1 MKKPSKLSV
10 TQRHNLKGLYFM
22 IPFLLGLLFFY
33 VEPIVSSLTFAFS
46 KVTVDLDGY
55 TSKFIGFDNFV
66 YAFTKDAKYTTA
78 LTGDLL
84 NLIWKTPV
92 IIILSLFLALLINKK
107 FKGRLFVRA
116 VFFLPVI
123 FSNGVLLDVI
133 QSDSIVQS
141 AVSATSVLDTGSVA
155 SQTQGLSELLLQAG
169 FAQEIIDYTTM
180 VTDSFFSLVWNSGV
194 QMLIFLSGLQSISP
208 TLYEA
213 ASVEGASGWET
224 FCKITI
230 PMLSPMIL
238 LNIVYTIVDSYAS
251 TANGVIG
258 IVITAI
264 SNNRFGTASAMA
276 WIYFLVIGLII
287 GAVFLISTRSSKPKK
302 SKIGG

>member
-10 TQRHNLKGLYFM
+10 TQRHNIKGLYFM
-22 IPFLLGLLFFY
+22 IPFILGILFFY
-33 VEPIVSSLTFAFS
+33 IEPIISSITFAIS

-55 TSKFIGFDNFV
+55 TSEFIGLENFK
-66 YAFTKDAKYTTA
+66 YAFTKDANYTTV
-78 LTGDLL
+78 LSRDLM
-84 NLIWKTPV
+84 NLLWKTPV

-133 QSDSIVQS
+133 QNDAVVQS
-141 AVSATSVLDTGSVA
+141 AVSATSVLDSGVA
-155 SQTQGLSELLLQAG
+155 VSQTQGLSELLIQAG
-169 FAQEIIDYTTM
+169 FAEEIIQFTTM

-208 TLYEA
+208 SLYEA

-224 FCKITI
+224 FCKITV
-230 PMLSPMIL
+230 PLLSPMIL
-238 LNIVYTIVDSYAS
+238 LNIIYTIVDSYAS
-251 TANGVIG
+251 TSNGVIKL
-258 IVITAI
+258 VINSI
-264 SNNRFGTASAMA
+264 SDNRFGNASAMA
-276 WIYFLVIGLII
+276 WTYFLVIGVII
-287 GAVFLISTRSSKPKK
+287 GIVFFVSSRAGKPQKER
-302 SKIGG
+302 

>member
-10 TQRHNLKGLYFM
+10 TQRHNIKGLYFM
-22 IPFLLGLLFFY
+22 IPFILGILFFY
-33 VEPIVSSLTFAFS
+33 IEPIISSITFAFS

-55 TSKFIGFDNFV
+55 TSEFIGLENFK
-66 YAFTKDAKYTTA
+66 YAFTKDANYTTV
-78 LTGDLL
+78 LSRDLM
-84 NLIWKTPV
+84 NLLWKTPV

-133 QSDSIVQS
+133 QNDAVVQS
-141 AVSATSVLDTGSVA
+141 AVSATSVLDSGVA
-155 SQTQGLSELLLQAG
+155 VSQTQGLSELLIQAG
-169 FAQEIIDYTTM
+169 FAEEIIQFTTM

-208 TLYEA
+208 SLYEA

-224 FCKITI
+224 FCKITV

-238 LNIVYTIVDSYAS
+238 LNIIYTIVDSYAS
-251 TANGVIG
+251 TSNGVISL
-258 IVITAI
+258 VINSI
-264 SNNRFGTASAMA
+264 SNNRFGNASAMA
-276 WIYFLVIGLII
+276 WTYFLVIGVII
-287 GAVFLISTRSSKPKK
+287 GIVFFVSSRAGKPQKER
-302 SKIGG
+302 

>member
-10 TQRHNLKGLYFM
+10 TQRHNIKGLYFM
-22 IPFLLGLLFFY
+22 IPFILGILFFY
-33 VEPIVSSLTFAFS
+33 IEPIISSITFAFS

-55 TSKFIGFDNFV
+55 TSEFIGLENFK
-66 YAFTKDAKYTTA
+66 YAFTKDANYTTV
-78 LTGDLL
+78 LSRDLM
-84 NLIWKTPV
+84 NLLWKTPV

-133 QSDSIVQS
+133 QNDAVVQS
-141 AVSATSVLDTGSVA
+141 AVSATSVLDSGVA
-155 SQTQGLSELLLQAG
+155 VSQTQGLSELLIQAG
-169 FAQEIIDYTTM
+169 FAEETIQFTTM

-208 TLYEA
+208 SLYEA

-224 FCKITI
+224 FCKITV

-238 LNIVYTIVDSYAS
+238 LNIIYTIVDSYAS
-251 TANGVIG
+251 TSNGVIKL
-258 IVITAI
+258 VINSI
-264 SNNRFGTASAMA
+264 SDNRFGNASAMA
-276 WIYFLVIGLII
+276 WTYFLVIGVII
-287 GAVFLISTRSSKPKK
+287 GIVFFVSSRAGKPQKER
-302 SKIGG
+302 

>member
-10 TQRHNLKGLYFM
+10 TQRHNIKGLYFM
-22 IPFLLGLLFFY
+22 IPFILGILFFY
-33 VEPIVSSLTFAFS
+33 IEPIISSITFAFS

-55 TSKFIGFDNFV
+55 TSEFIGLENFK
-66 YAFTKDAKYTTA
+66 YAFTKDANYTTV
-78 LTGDLL
+78 LSRDLM
-84 NLIWKTPV
+84 NLLWKTPV

-133 QSDSIVQS
+133 QNDAVVQS
-141 AVSATSVLDTGSVA
+141 AVSATSVLDSGVA
-155 SQTQGLSELLLQAG
+155 VSQTQGLSELLIQAG
-169 FAQEIIDYTTM
+169 FAEEIIQFTTM

-208 TLYEA
+208 SLYEA

-224 FCKITI
+224 FCKITV

-238 LNIVYTIVDSYAS
+238 LNIIYTIVDSYAS
-251 TANGVIG
+251 TSNGVIKL
-258 IVITAI
+258 VTNSI
-264 SNNRFGTASAMA
+264 SDNRFGNASAMA
-276 WIYFLVIGLII
+276 WTYFLVIGVII
-287 GAVFLISTRSSKPKK
+287 GIVFFVSSRAGKPQKER
-302 SKIGG
+302 

>member
-10 TQRHNLKGLYFM
+10 TQRHNLNGLYFM

-46 KVTVDLDGY
+46 KVTVDLEGY
-55 TSKFIGFDNFV
+55 LTKFISFDNFK
-66 YAFTKDAKYTTA
+66 YAFTEDASYTTA
-78 LTGDLL
+78 LMGDLL

-92 IIILSLFLALLINKK
+92 IIILSLCLALLINKK

-123 FSNGVLLDVI
+123 FSNGVLLDII
-133 QSDSIVQS
+133 QNDTVVQS
-141 AVSATSVLDTGSVA
+141 AVSATSVLDSGAAV

-169 FAQEIIDYTTM
+169 FAEEIIDFTTM

-208 TLYEA
+208 SLYEA

-224 FCKITI
+224 FCKITV

-238 LNIVYTIVDSYAS
+238 LNIIYTIVDSYSS
-251 TANGVIG
+251 TSNGVIG

-276 WIYFLVIGLII
+276 WVYFLIIGLII
-287 GAVFLISTRSSKPKK
+287 GAVFLISSRASKPKK
-302 SKIGG
+302 VR

>member
-1 MKKPSKLSV
+1 MNKPSRLSV
-10 TQRHNLKGLYFM
+10 TQRHNIKGLYFM
-22 IPFLLGLLFFY
+22 IPFILGFLFFY
-33 VEPIVSSLTFAFS
+33 IEPIVSSITFAFS
-46 KVTVDLDGY
+46 QVSVDLDGFSTKY
-55 TSKFIGFDNFV
+55 IGFENFR
-66 YAFTKDAKYTTA
+66 YAFKEDASYSTA
-78 LTGDLL
+78 LVGDLL
-84 NLIWKTPV
+84 SLLWKTPV

-133 QSDSIVQS
+133 QSDTVVQS
-141 AVSATSVLDTGSVA
+141 AVSATSVLDAGAAV

-169 FAQEIIDYTTM
+169 FAEEIIKFTTM

-208 TLYEA
+208 SLYEA

-230 PMLSPMIL
+230 PMLSPMII
-238 LNIVYTIVDSYAS
+238 LNVIYTIVDSYAS
-251 TANGVIG
+251 TSNGVIG

-264 SNNRFGTASAMA
+264 SKARYGHAAAMA
-276 WIYFLVIGLII
+276 WVYFLVIGVII
-287 GAVFLISTRSSKPKK
+287 GLVFLLSAKAGKPKK
-302 SKIGG
+302 KDRRL

>member
-22 IPFLLGLLFFY
+22 IPFILGFLFFY
-33 VEPIVSSLTFAFS
+33 VEPIISSITFAFS

-55 TSKFIGFDNFV
+55 TCEFIGLENFT
-66 YAFTKDAKYTTA
+66 YAFTKDANYTTV
-78 LTGDLL
+78 LSSDLM

-133 QSDSIVQS
+133 QNDAVVQS
-141 AVSATSVLDTGSVA
+141 AVSATSVLDSGAAV
-155 SQTQGLSELLLQAG
+155 SQTQGLSELLIQAG
-169 FAQEIIDYTTM
+169 FAEEIIEFTTM

-208 TLYEA
+208 SLYEA

-224 FCKITI
+224 FCKITV

-238 LNIVYTIVDSYAS
+238 LNIIYTIVDSYSS
-251 TANGVIG
+251 TSNGVIG

-276 WIYFLVIGLII
+276 WVYFLIIGLII
-287 GAVFLISTRSSKPKK
+287 GAVFLISSRASKPKK
-302 SKIGG
+302 VR

>member
-10 TQRHNLKGLYFM
+10 TQRHNIKGLYFM
-22 IPFLLGLLFFY
+22 IPFLLGFLFFY
-33 VEPIVSSLTFAFS
+33 IEPIISSLTFAFS

-55 TSKFIGFDNFV
+55 TSKFIAFDNFK
-66 YAFTKDAKYTTA
+66 YAFTEDASYTTA
-78 LTGDLL
+78 LMGDLL

-92 IIILSLFLALLINKK
+92 IIILSLCLALLINKK

-123 FSNGVLLDVI
+123 FSNGVLLDII
-133 QSDSIVQS
+133 QNDTVVQS
-141 AVSATSVLDTGSVA
+141 AVSATSVLDSGAAV

-169 FAQEIIDYTTM
+169 FAEEIIDFTTM

-208 TLYEA
+208 SLYEA

-224 FCKITI
+224 FCKITV

-238 LNIVYTIVDSYAS
+238 LNIIYTIVDSYSS
-251 TANGVIG
+251 TSNGVIG

-276 WIYFLVIGLII
+276 WVYFLVIGLII
-287 GAVFLISTRSSKPKK
+287 GIIFFVSSRASKPKK
-302 SKIGG
+302 VR

>member
-10 TQRHNLKGLYFM
+10 TQRHNIKGLYFM
-22 IPFLLGLLFFY
+22 IPFILGILFFY
-33 VEPIVSSLTFAFS
+33 IEPIISSITFAFS

-55 TSKFIGFDNFV
+55 TSEFIGLENFK
-66 YAFTKDAKYTTA
+66 YAFTKDANYTTV
-78 LTGDLL
+78 LSRDLM
-84 NLIWKTPV
+84 NLLWKTPV

-133 QSDSIVQS
+133 QNDAVVQS
-141 AVSATSVLDTGSVA
+141 AVSATSVLDSGVA
-155 SQTQGLSELLLQAG
+155 VSQTQGLSELLTQAG
-169 FAQEIIDYTTM
+169 FAEEIIQFTTM

-208 TLYEA
+208 SLYEA

-224 FCKITI
+224 FCKITV

-238 LNIVYTIVDSYAS
+238 LNIIYTIVDSYAS
-251 TANGVIG
+251 TSNGVIKL
-258 IVITAI
+258 VINSI
-264 SNNRFGTASAMA
+264 SDNRFGNASAMA
-276 WIYFLVIGLII
+276 WTYFLVIGVII
-287 GAVFLISTRSSKPKK
+287 GIVFFVSSRAGKPQKER
-302 SKIGG
+302 

>member
-10 TQRHNLKGLYFM
+10 TQRHNIKGLYFM
-22 IPFLLGLLFFY
+22 IPFILGILFFY
-33 VEPIVSSLTFAFS
+33 IEPIISSITFAFS

-55 TSKFIGFDNFV
+55 TSEFIGLENFK
-66 YAFTKDAKYTTA
+66 YAFTKDANYTTV
-78 LTGDLL
+78 LSRDLM
-84 NLIWKTPV
+84 NLLWKTPV

-133 QSDSIVQS
+133 QNDSIVQS
-141 AVSATSVLDTGSVA
+141 AVSATSVLDSGAAV
-155 SQTQGLSELLLQAG
+155 SQTQGLSELLIQAG
-169 FAQEIIDYTTM
+169 FAEEIIQFTTM

-208 TLYEA
+208 SLYEA

-224 FCKITI
+224 FCKITV

-238 LNIVYTIVDSYAS
+238 LNIIYTIVDSYAS
-251 TANGVIG
+251 TSNGVIKL
-258 IVITAI
+258 VINSI
-264 SNNRFGTASAMA
+264 SDNRFGNASAMA
-276 WIYFLVIGLII
+276 WTYFLVIGVII
-287 GAVFLISTRSSKPKK
+287 GIVFFVSSRAGKPQKER
-302 SKIGG
+302 

>member
-10 TQRHNLKGLYFM
+10 TQRHNIKGLYFM
-22 IPFLLGLLFFY
+22 IPFLLGFLFFY
-33 VEPIVSSLTFAFS
+33 VEPIISSITFAFS
-46 KVTVDLDGY
+46 KVTVDLEGY
-55 TSKFIGFDNFV
+55 LTKFIGFDNFK
-66 YAFTKDAKYTTA
+66 YAFTEDASYTTA
-78 LTGDLL
+78 LMGDLL

-92 IIILSLFLALLINKK
+92 IIILSLCLALLINKK

-123 FSNGVLLDVI
+123 FSNGVLLDII
-133 QSDSIVQS
+133 QNDTVVQS
-141 AVSATSVLDTGSVA
+141 AVSATSVLDSGAAV

-169 FAQEIIDYTTM
+169 FAEEIIDFTTM

-208 TLYEA
+208 SLYEA
-213 ASVEGASGWET
+213 ASVEGASSWET
-224 FCKITI
+224 FCKITM

-238 LNIVYTIVDSYAS
+238 LNIIYTIVDSYSS
-251 TANGVIG
+251 TSNGVIG
-258 IVITAI
+258 IVINAI

-276 WIYFLVIGLII
+276 WVYFLVIGLII
-287 GAVFLISTRSSKPKK
+287 GIIFFVSSRASKPKK
-302 SKIGG
+302 VR

>member
-10 TQRHNLKGLYFM
+10 TQRHNIKGLYFM
-22 IPFLLGLLFFY
+22 IPFILGILFFY
-33 VEPIVSSLTFAFS
+33 IEPIISSITFAFS

-55 TSKFIGFDNFV
+55 TSEFIGLENFK
-66 YAFTKDAKYTTA
+66 YAFTKDANYTTV
-78 LTGDLL
+78 LSRDLM
-84 NLIWKTPV
+84 NLLWKTPV
-92 IIILSLFLALLINKK
+92 IIILSLLLALHINNK

-133 QSDSIVQS
+133 QNDAVVQS
-141 AVSATSVLDTGSVA
+141 AVSATSVLDSGVA
-155 SQTQGLSELLLQAG
+155 VSQTQGLSELLIQAG
-169 FAQEIIDYTTM
+169 FAEEIIQFTTM

-208 TLYEA
+208 SLYEA

-224 FCKITI
+224 FCKITV

-238 LNIVYTIVDSYAS
+238 LNIIYTIVDSYAS
-251 TANGVIG
+251 TSNGVIKL
-258 IVITAI
+258 VINSI
-264 SNNRFGTASAMA
+264 SDNRFGNASAMA
-276 WIYFLVIGLII
+276 WTYFLVIGVII
-287 GAVFLISTRSSKPKK
+287 GIVFFVSSRAGKPQKER
-302 SKIGG
+302 

>member
-10 TQRHNLKGLYFM
+10 TQRHNIKGLYFM
-22 IPFLLGLLFFY
+22 IPFILGILFFY
-33 VEPIVSSLTFAFS
+33 IEPIISSITFAFS

-55 TSKFIGFDNFV
+55 TSEFIGLENFK
-66 YAFTKDAKYTTA
+66 YAFTKDANYTTV
-78 LTGDLL
+78 LSRDLM
-84 NLIWKTPV
+84 NLLWKTPV

-133 QSDSIVQS
+133 QNDAVVQS
-141 AVSATSVLDTGSVA
+141 AVSATSVLDSGVA
-155 SQTQGLSELLLQAG
+155 VSQTQGLSELLIQAG
-169 FAQEIIDYTTM
+169 FAEEIIQFTTM

-208 TLYEA
+208 SLYEA

-224 FCKITI
+224 FCKITV
-230 PMLSPMIL
+230 PMISPMIL
-238 LNIVYTIVDSYAS
+238 LNIIYTIVDSYAS
-251 TANGVIG
+251 TSNGVIKL
-258 IVITAI
+258 VINSI
-264 SNNRFGTASAMA
+264 SDNRFGNASAMA
-276 WIYFLVIGLII
+276 WTYFLVIGVII
-287 GAVFLISTRSSKPKK
+287 GIVFFVSSRAGKPQKER
-302 SKIGG
+302 

>member
-10 TQRHNLKGLYFM
+10 TQRHNIKGLYFM
-22 IPFLLGLLFFY
+22 IPFILGILFFY
-33 VEPIVSSLTFAFS
+33 IEPIISSITFAFS

-55 TSKFIGFDNFV
+55 TSEFIGLENFK
-66 YAFTKDAKYTTA
+66 YAFTKDANYTTV
-78 LTGDLL
+78 LSRDLM
-84 NLIWKTPV
+84 NLLWKTPV

-133 QSDSIVQS
+133 QNDAVVQS
-141 AVSATSVLDTGSVA
+141 AVSATSVLDSGVA
-155 SQTQGLSELLLQAG
+155 VSQTQGLSELLIQAG
-169 FAQEIIDYTTM
+169 FAEEIIQFTTM

-208 TLYEA
+208 SLYEA

-224 FCKITI
+224 FCKITV

-238 LNIVYTIVDSYAS
+238 LNIIYTIVDSYAS
-251 TANGVIG
+251 TSNGVIKL
-258 IVITAI
+258 VINSI
-264 SNNRFGTASAMA
+264 SDNRFGKASAMA
-276 WIYFLVIGLII
+276 WTYFLVIGVII
-287 GAVFLISTRSSKPKK
+287 GIVFFVSSRAGKPQKER
-302 SKIGG
+302 

>member
-10 TQRHNLKGLYFM
+10 TQRHNIKGLYFM
-22 IPFLLGLLFFY
+22 IPFLLGFLFFY
-33 VEPIVSSLTFAFS
+33 IEPIISSLTFAFS

-55 TSKFIGFDNFV
+55 TSKFIAFDNFK
-66 YAFTKDAKYTTA
+66 YAFTEDASYTTA
-78 LTGDLL
+78 LMGDLL

-92 IIILSLFLALLINKK
+92 IIILSLCLALLINKK

-123 FSNGVLLDVI
+123 FSNGVLLDII
-133 QSDSIVQS
+133 QNDTVVQS
-141 AVSATSVLDTGSVA
+141 AVSATSVLDSGAAV

-169 FAQEIIDYTTM
+169 FAEEIIDFTTM

-208 TLYEA
+208 SLYEA

-224 FCKITI
+224 FCKITV

-238 LNIVYTIVDSYAS
+238 LNIIYTIVDSYSS
-251 TANGVIG
+251 TSNGVIG
-258 IVITAI
+258 IVINAI
-264 SNNRFGTASAMA
+264 SNNRIGTASAMA
-276 WIYFLVIGLII
+276 WVYFLVIGLII
-287 GAVFLISTRSSKPKK
+287 GIIFFVSSRASKPKK
-302 SKIGG
+302 VR

>member
-22 IPFLLGLLFFY
+22 IPFILGILFFY
-33 VEPIVSSLTFAFS
+33 IEPIISSITFAFS

-55 TSKFIGFDNFV
+55 TSEFIGLENFK
-66 YAFTKDAKYTTA
+66 YAFTKDANYTTV
-78 LTGDLL
+78 LMGDLL

-92 IIILSLFLALLINKK
+92 IIILSLCLALLINKK

-123 FSNGVLLDVI
+123 FSNGVLLDII
-133 QSDSIVQS
+133 QNDTVVQS
-141 AVSATSVLDTGSVA
+141 AVSATSVLDSGAAV

-169 FAQEIIDYTTM
+169 FAEEIIDFTTM

-208 TLYEA
+208 SLYEA

-224 FCKITI
+224 FCKITV

-238 LNIVYTIVDSYAS
+238 LNIIYTIVDSYSS
-251 TANGVIG
+251 TSNGVIG

-276 WIYFLVIGLII
+276 WVYFLIIGLII
-287 GAVFLISTRSSKPKK
+287 GAVFLISTKASKPKK
-302 SKIGG
+302 VR

>member
-10 TQRHNLKGLYFM
+10 TQRHNKKGLYFM
-22 IPFLLGLLFFY
+22 IPFLLGFLFFY
-33 VEPIVSSLTFAFS
+33 VEPIISSITFAFS
-46 KVTVDLDGY
+46 KVTVDLEGY
-55 TSKFIGFDNFV
+55 LTKFIGFDNFK
-66 YAFTKDAKYTTA
+66 YAFTEDASYTTA
-78 LTGDLL
+78 LMGDLL

-92 IIILSLFLALLINKK
+92 IIILSLCLALLINKK

-123 FSNGVLLDVI
+123 FSNGVLLDII
-133 QSDSIVQS
+133 QNDTVVQS
-141 AVSATSVLDTGSVA
+141 AVSATSVLDSGAAV

-169 FAQEIIDYTTM
+169 FAEEIIDFTTM

-208 TLYEA
+208 SLYEA

-224 FCKITI
+224 FCKITV

-238 LNIVYTIVDSYAS
+238 LNIIYTIVDSYSS
-251 TANGVIG
+251 TSNGVIG
-258 IVITAI
+258 IVINAI

-276 WIYFLVIGLII
+276 WVYFLVIGLII
-287 GAVFLISTRSSKPKK
+287 GIIFFVSSRASKPKK
-302 SKIGG
+302 VR

>member
-1 MKKPSKLSV
+1 MKTPSKHSV
-10 TQRHNLKGLYFM
+10 TQRHNIKGLYFKL
-22 IPFLLGLLFFY
+22 PFLLGCLFFY
-33 VEPIVSSLTFAFS
+33 IEPIISSLTFAFS

-55 TSKFIGFDNFV
+55 TSKFIAFDNFK
-66 YAFTKDAKYTTA
+66 YAFTEDASYTTA
-78 LTGDLL
+78 LMGDLL

-92 IIILSLFLALLINKK
+92 IIILSLCLALLINKK

-123 FSNGVLLDVI
+123 FSNGVLLDII
-133 QSDSIVQS
+133 QNDTVVQS
-141 AVSATSVLDTGSVA
+141 AVSATSVLDSGTAV
-155 SQTQGLSELLLQAG
+155 SQTQGLSELLLQPG
-169 FAQEIIDYTTM
+169 FAEEIIDFTTM

-208 TLYEA
+208 SLYEA

-224 FCKITI
+224 FCKITV

-238 LNIVYTIVDSYAS
+238 LNIIYTIVDSYSS
-251 TANGVIG
+251 TSNGVIG

-276 WIYFLVIGLII
+276 WVYFLIIGLII
-287 GAVFLISTRSSKPKK
+287 GAVFLISSRASKPKK
-302 SKIGG
+302 VR

>member
-10 TQRHNLKGLYFM
+10 TQRHNIKGLYFM
-22 IPFLLGLLFFY
+22 IPFLLGFLFFY
-33 VEPIVSSLTFAFS
+33 IEPIISSLTFAFS

-55 TSKFIGFDNFV
+55 TSKFIAFDNFK
-66 YAFTKDAKYTTA
+66 YAFTEDASYTTA
-78 LTGDLL
+78 LMGDLL

-92 IIILSLFLALLINKK
+92 IIILSLCLALLINKK

-123 FSNGVLLDVI
+123 FSNGVLLDII
-133 QSDSIVQS
+133 QNDTVVQS
-141 AVSATSVLDTGSVA
+141 AVSATSVLDSGTAV

-169 FAQEIIDYTTM
+169 FAEEIIDFTTM

-208 TLYEA
+208 SLYEA

-224 FCKITI
+224 FCKITV

-238 LNIVYTIVDSYAS
+238 LNIIYTIVDSYSS
-251 TANGVIG
+251 TSNGVIG

-276 WIYFLVIGLII
+276 WVYFLIIGLII
-287 GAVFLISTRSSKPKK
+287 GAVFLISSRAGKPKK
-302 SKIGG
+302 ER

>member
-22 IPFLLGLLFFY
+22 IPFILGFLFFY
-33 VEPIVSSLTFAFS
+33 VEPIISSITFAFS

-55 TSKFIGFDNFV
+55 TCEFIGLENFT
-66 YAFTKDAKYTTA
+66 YAFTKDANYTTV
-78 LTGDLL
+78 LSSDLM

-133 QSDSIVQS
+133 QNDSIVQS
-141 AVSATSVLDTGSVA
+141 AVSATSVLDSGAAV
-155 SQTQGLSELLLQAG
+155 SQTQGLSELLIQAG
-169 FAQEIIDYTTM
+169 FAEEIIEFTTM

-208 TLYEA
+208 SLYEA

-224 FCKITI
+224 FCKITV

-238 LNIVYTIVDSYAS
+238 LNIIYTIVDSYAS
-251 TANGVIG
+251 TSNGVIKL
-258 IVITAI
+258 VINSI
-264 SNNRFGTASAMA
+264 SNNRFGNASAMA
-276 WIYFLVIGLII
+276 WTYFLVIGVII
-287 GAVFLISTRSSKPKK
+287 GAVFLVSSRAGKPKK
-302 SKIGG
+302 ER

>member
-22 IPFLLGLLFFY
+22 IPFFLGILFFY
-33 VEPIVSSLTFAFS
+33 VEPIISSLTFAFS
-46 KVTVDLDGY
+46 KVKVDLDGY
-55 TSKFIGFDNFV
+55 TTKFIGFDNFT
-66 YAFTKDAKYTTA
+66 YAFTKDANYTTA
-78 LTGDLL
+78 LTGDLM
-84 NLIWKTPV
+84 NLLWKTPV

-123 FSNGVLLDVI
+123 FSNGVLLDII
-133 QSDSIVQS
+133 QTDTVVQS
-141 AVSATSVLDTGSVA
+141 AVSATSVLDSGAAV
-155 SQTQGLSELLLQAG
+155 SQTQGLTELLLQAG
-169 FAQEIIDYTTM
+169 FAEEIIKFTTM

-208 TLYEA
+208 SLYEA

-230 PMLSPMIL
+230 PMLSPMII
-238 LNIVYTIVDSYAS
+238 LNIIYTIVDSYAS
-251 TANGVIG
+251 TSNGVIG
-258 IVITAI
+258 MVIKAI

-276 WIYFLVIGLII
+276 WAYFVVIGLII
-287 GAVFLISTRSSKPKK
+287 GAVFFISARSSKPKK
-302 SKIGG
+302 ERLN

>member
-10 TQRHNLKGLYFM
+10 TQRHNIKGLYFM
-22 IPFLLGLLFFY
+22 IPFILGILFFY
-33 VEPIVSSLTFAFS
+33 IEPIISSITFAFS

-55 TSKFIGFDNFV
+55 TSEFIGLENFK
-66 YAFTKDAKYTTA
+66 YAFTKDANYTTV
-78 LTGDLL
+78 LSRDLM
-84 NLIWKTPV
+84 NLLWKTPV

-133 QSDSIVQS
+133 QNDAVVQS
-141 AVSATSVLDTGSVA
+141 AVSATSVLDSGVA
-155 SQTQGLSELLLQAG
+155 VSQTQGLSELLIQAG
-169 FAQEIIDYTTM
+169 FAEEIIEFTTM

-208 TLYEA
+208 SLYEA

-224 FCKITI
+224 FCKITV

-238 LNIVYTIVDSYAS
+238 LNIIYTIVDSYAS
-251 TANGVIG
+251 TSNGVIKL
-258 IVITAI
+258 VINSI
-264 SNNRFGTASAMA
+264 SDNRFGNASAMA
-276 WIYFLVIGLII
+276 WTYFLVIGVII
-287 GAVFLISTRSSKPKK
+287 GIVFFVSSRAGKPQKER
-302 SKIGG
+302 

>member
-10 TQRHNLKGLYFM
+10 TQRHNIKGLYFM
-22 IPFLLGLLFFY
+22 IPFLLGFLFFY
-33 VEPIVSSLTFAFS
+33 IEPIISSLTFAFS

-55 TSKFIGFDNFV
+55 TSKFIAFDNFK
-66 YAFTKDAKYTTA
+66 YAFTEDASYTTA
-78 LTGDLL
+78 LMGDLL

-92 IIILSLFLALLINKK
+92 IIILSLCLALLINKK

-123 FSNGVLLDVI
+123 FSNGVLLDII
-133 QSDSIVQS
+133 QNDTVVQS
-141 AVSATSVLDTGSVA
+141 AVSATSVLDSGAAV

-169 FAQEIIDYTTM
+169 FAEEIIDFTTM

-208 TLYEA
+208 SLYEA

-224 FCKITI
+224 FCKITV

-238 LNIVYTIVDSYAS
+238 LNIIYTIVDSYSS
-251 TANGVIG
+251 TSNGVIG
-258 IVITAI
+258 IVINAI

-276 WIYFLVIGLII
+276 WVYFLVIGLII
-287 GAVFLISTRSSKPKK
+287 GIIFFVSSRASKPKK
-302 SKIGG
+302 VR

>member
-10 TQRHNLKGLYFM
+10 TQRHNIKGLYFM
-22 IPFLLGLLFFY
+22 IPFILGILFIY
-33 VEPIVSSLTFAFS
+33 IEPNISSITFAFS

-55 TSKFIGFDNFV
+55 TSEFIGLENFK
-66 YAFTKDAKYTTA
+66 YAFTKDANYTTV
-78 LTGDLL
+78 LSRDLM
-84 NLIWKTPV
+84 NLLWKTPV

-133 QSDSIVQS
+133 QNDAVVQS
-141 AVSATSVLDTGSVA
+141 AVSATSVLDSGVA
-155 SQTQGLSELLLQAG
+155 VSQTQGLSELLIQAG
-169 FAQEIIDYTTM
+169 FAEEIIQFTTM

-208 TLYEA
+208 SLYEA

-224 FCKITI
+224 FCKITV

-238 LNIVYTIVDSYAS
+238 LNIIYTIVDSYAS
-251 TANGVIG
+251 TSNGVIKL
-258 IVITAI
+258 VINSI
-264 SNNRFGTASAMA
+264 SDNRFGNASAMA
-276 WIYFLVIGLII
+276 WTYFLVIGVII
-287 GAVFLISTRSSKPKK
+287 GIVFFVSSRAGKPQKER
-302 SKIGG
+302 

>member
-1 MKKPSKLSV
+1 MKKPSRLSV

-22 IPFLLGLLFFY
+22 IPFLLGILFFY
-33 VEPIVSSLTFAFS
+33 IEPIASSLTFAFS

-55 TSKFIGFDNFV
+55 TTKFIGFDNFT
-66 YAFTKDAKYTTA
+66 YAFTKDASYKMS
-78 LTGDLL
+78 LVGDIS
-84 NLIWKTPV
+84 NLAWKTPV

-133 QSDSIVQS
+133 QNDTIVQS
-141 AVSATSVLDTGSVA
+141 AVNATSVLNAGA
-155 SQTQGLSELLLQAG
+155 AAGQTQGLTELLLQAG
-169 FAQEIIDYTTM
+169 FAEEIIKFTTM

-208 TLYEA
+208 SLYEA

-224 FCKITI
+224 FCKITV

-238 LNIVYTIVDSYAS
+238 LNIIYTIVDSYAS
-251 TANGVIG
+251 TSNGVIG
-258 IVITAI
+258 IVIKAI

-276 WIYFLVIGLII
+276 WAYFLIIGLII
-287 GAVFLISTRSSKPKK
+287 GAVFLISAMSSRPKRVRK
-302 SKIGG
+302 GG

>member
-10 TQRHNLKGLYFM
+10 TQRHNIKGLYFM
-22 IPFLLGLLFFY
+22 IPFILGILFFY
-33 VEPIVSSLTFAFS
+33 IEPIISSITFAFS

-55 TSKFIGFDNFV
+55 TSEFIGLENFK
-66 YAFTKDAKYTTA
+66 YAFTKDANYTTV
-78 LTGDLL
+78 LSRDLM
-84 NLIWKTPV
+84 NLLWKTPV

-133 QSDSIVQS
+133 QNDAVVQS
-141 AVSATSVLDTGSVA
+141 AVSATSVLDSGVA
-155 SQTQGLSELLLQAG
+155 VSQTQGLSELLIQAG
-169 FAQEIIDYTTM
+169 FAEEIIQFTTM

-208 TLYEA
+208 SLYEA

-224 FCKITI
+224 FCKITV

-238 LNIVYTIVDSYAS
+238 LNIIYTIVDSYAS
-251 TANGVIG
+251 TSNGVIKL
-258 IVITAI
+258 VINSI
-264 SNNRFGTASAMA
+264 SDNRFGNASAMA
-276 WIYFLVIGLII
+276 WTYFLVIGVII
-287 GAVFLISTRSSKPKK
+287 GIVFFVSSRAGKPQKER
-302 SKIGG
+302 

>member
-10 TQRHNLKGLYFM
+10 TQRHNIKGLYFM
-22 IPFLLGLLFFY
+22 IPFLLGFLFFY
-33 VEPIVSSLTFAFS
+33 IEPIISSLTFAFS

-55 TSKFIGFDNFV
+55 TSKFIAFDNFK
-66 YAFTKDAKYTTA
+66 YAFTEDASYTTA
-78 LTGDLL
+78 LMGDLL

-92 IIILSLFLALLINKK
+92 IIILSLCLALLINKK

-123 FSNGVLLDVI
+123 FSNGVLLDII
-133 QSDSIVQS
+133 QNDTVVQS
-141 AVSATSVLDTGSVA
+141 AVSATSVLDSGAAV

-169 FAQEIIDYTTM
+169 FAEEIIDFTTM
-180 VTDSFFSLVWNSGV
+180 VTDSFFSLVWNSSV

-208 TLYEA
+208 SLYEA

-224 FCKITI
+224 FCKITV

-238 LNIVYTIVDSYAS
+238 LNIIYTIVDSYSS
-251 TANGVIG
+251 TSNGVIG
-258 IVITAI
+258 IVINAI

-276 WIYFLVIGLII
+276 WVYFLVIGLII
-287 GAVFLISTRSSKPKK
+287 GIIFFVSSRASKPKK
-302 SKIGG
+302 VR

>member
-10 TQRHNLKGLYFM
+10 TQRHNIKGLYFM
-22 IPFLLGLLFFY
+22 IPFILGILFFY
-33 VEPIVSSLTFAFS
+33 IEPIISSITFAFS

-55 TSKFIGFDNFV
+55 TSEFIGLENFK
-66 YAFTKDAKYTTA
+66 YAFTKDANYTTV
-78 LTGDLL
+78 LSRDLM
-84 NLIWKTPV
+84 NLLWKTPV

-133 QSDSIVQS
+133 QNDAVVQS
-141 AVSATSVLDTGSVA
+141 AVSATSVLDSGVA
-155 SQTQGLSELLLQAG
+155 VSQTQGLSELLIQAG
-169 FAQEIIDYTTM
+169 FAEEIIQFTTM

-208 TLYEA
+208 SLYEA

-224 FCKITI
+224 FCKITV

-238 LNIVYTIVDSYAS
+238 LNIIYTIVDSYAS
-251 TANGVIG
+251 TSNGVIKL
-258 IVITAI
+258 VINSI
-264 SNNRFGTASAMA
+264 SDNRFGNASAMA
-276 WIYFLVIGLII
+276 WTYFLVIGVVI
-287 GAVFLISTRSSKPKK
+287 GIVFFVSSRAGKPQKER
-302 SKIGG
+302 

>member
-10 TQRHNLKGLYFM
+10 TQRHNIKGLYFM
-22 IPFLLGLLFFY
+22 IPFLLGFLFFY
-33 VEPIVSSLTFAFS
+33 IEPIISSLTFAFS

-55 TSKFIGFDNFV
+55 TSKFIAFDNFK
-66 YAFTKDAKYTTA
+66 YAFTEDASYTTA
-78 LTGDLL
+78 LMGDLL

-92 IIILSLFLALLINKK
+92 IIILSLCLALLINKK

-123 FSNGVLLDVI
+123 FSNGVLLDII
-133 QSDSIVQS
+133 QNDTVVQS
-141 AVSATSVLDTGSVA
+141 AVSATSVLDSGAAV
-155 SQTQGLSELLLQAG
+155 SQTQGLSELLIQAG
-169 FAQEIIDYTTM
+169 FAEEIIEFTTM

-208 TLYEA
+208 SLYEA

-238 LNIVYTIVDSYAS
+238 LNVIYTIVDSYAS
-251 TANGVIG
+251 TSNGVIKL
-258 IVITAI
+258 VINSI
-264 SNNRFGTASAMA
+264 SNNRFGNASAMA
-276 WIYFLVIGLII
+276 WTYFLVIGVII
-287 GAVFLISTRSSKPKK
+287 GAVFLVSSRAGKPKK
-302 SKIGG
+302 ER

>member
-22 IPFLLGLLFFY
+22 IPFILGFLFFY
-33 VEPIVSSLTFAFS
+33 VEPIISSITFAFS

-55 TSKFIGFDNFV
+55 TCEFIGLENFT
-66 YAFTKDAKYTTA
+66 YAFTKDANYTTV
-78 LTGDLL
+78 LSRDLM

-133 QSDSIVQS
+133 QNDSIVQS
-141 AVSATSVLDTGSVA
+141 AVSATSVLDSGAAV
-155 SQTQGLSELLLQAG
+155 SQTQGLSELLIQAG
-169 FAQEIIDYTTM
+169 FAEEIIEFTTM

-208 TLYEA
+208 SLYEA

-224 FCKITI
+224 FCKITV

-238 LNIVYTIVDSYAS
+238 LNIIYTIVDSYAS
-251 TANGVIG
+251 TSNGVISL
-258 IVITAI
+258 VINSI
-264 SNNRFGTASAMA
+264 SNNRFGNASAMA
-276 WIYFLVIGLII
+276 WTYFLVIGVII
-287 GAVFLISTRSSKPKK
+287 GAVFLVSSRAGKPKK
-302 SKIGG
+302 ER

>member
-1 MKKPSKLSV
+1 
-10 TQRHNLKGLYFM
+10 M
-22 IPFLLGLLFFY
+22 IPFILGFLFFY
-33 VEPIVSSLTFAFS
+33 IEPIVSSITFAFS
-46 KVTVDLDGY
+46 QVSVDLDGFSTKY
-55 TSKFIGFDNFV
+55 IGFENFR
-66 YAFTKDAKYTTA
+66 YAFKEDASYSTA
-78 LTGDLL
+78 LVGDLL
-84 NLIWKTPV
+84 SLLWKTPV

-123 FSNGVLLDVI
+123 FSNGVLLDII
-133 QSDSIVQS
+133 QNETVVQS
-141 AVSATSVLDTGSVA
+141 AVSATSVLDSGAAV

-169 FAQEIIDYTTM
+169 FAEEIIDFTTM

-208 TLYEA
+208 SLYEA

-224 FCKITI
+224 FCKITV

-238 LNIVYTIVDSYAS
+238 LNIIYTIVDSYSS
-251 TANGVIG
+251 TSNGVIG
-258 IVITAI
+258 IVINAI

-276 WIYFLVIGLII
+276 WVYFLVIGLII
-287 GAVFLISTRSSKPKK
+287 GIIFFVSSRAAKPQKER
-302 SKIGG
+302 

>member
-22 IPFLLGLLFFY
+22 IPFFLGILFFY
-33 VEPIVSSLTFAFS
+33 IQPIFSSITFAFS
-46 KVTVDLDGY
+46 KVTVDLNGY
-55 TSKFIGFDNFV
+55 LTKFIGFENFD
-66 YAFTKDAKYTTA
+66 YAFTKDANYTTA
-78 LTGDLL
+78 LMGDLL

-123 FSNGVLLDVI
+123 FSNGVLLDII
-133 QSDSIVQS
+133 QSDLVVQS
-141 AVSATSVLDTGSVA
+141 AVNGSSILDSGVTAT
-155 SQTQGLSELLLQAG
+155 QTQGIYDLMLQAG
-169 FAQEIIDYTTM
+169 FSLEFINVVTM
-180 VTDSFFSLVWNSGV
+180 ITDSFFSLVWNSGV

-208 TLYEA
+208 SLYEA

-224 FCKITI
+224 FCKITV

-238 LNIVYTIVDSYAS
+238 LNVIYTIVDSYAS
-251 TANGVIG
+251 TSNGVIG
-258 IVITAI
+258 IVINAI
-264 SNNRFGTASAMA
+264 SNNRFGVASAMA
-276 WIYFLVIGLII
+276 WVYFLIIGLII
-287 GAVFLISTRSSKPKK
+287 GVIFMVSAKASKPKK
-302 SKIGG
+302 IR

>member
-1 MKKPSKLSV
+1 MQA
-10 TQRHNLKGLYFM
+10 TCIGF
-22 IPFLLGLLFFY
+22 LFFY
-33 VEPIVSSLTFAFS
+33 IEPIISSLTFAFS

-55 TSKFIGFDNFV
+55 TSKFIAFDNFK
-66 YAFTKDAKYTTA
+66 YAFTEDASYTTA
-78 LTGDLL
+78 LMGDLL

-92 IIILSLFLALLINKK
+92 IIILSLCLALLINKK

-123 FSNGVLLDVI
+123 FSNGVLLDII
-133 QSDSIVQS
+133 QNDTVVQS
-141 AVSATSVLDTGSVA
+141 AVSATSVLDSGTAV

-169 FAQEIIDYTTM
+169 FAEEIIDFTTM
-180 VTDSFFSLVWNSGV
+180 VTDSFSSLVWNSGV

-208 TLYEA
+208 SLYEA

-224 FCKITI
+224 FCKITV

-238 LNIVYTIVDSYAS
+238 LNIIYTIVDSYSS
-251 TANGVIG
+251 TSNGVIG
-258 IVITAI
+258 IVINAI

-276 WIYFLVIGLII
+276 WVYFLVIGLII
-287 GAVFLISTRSSKPKK
+287 GIIFFVSSRASKPKK
-302 SKIGG
+302 VR